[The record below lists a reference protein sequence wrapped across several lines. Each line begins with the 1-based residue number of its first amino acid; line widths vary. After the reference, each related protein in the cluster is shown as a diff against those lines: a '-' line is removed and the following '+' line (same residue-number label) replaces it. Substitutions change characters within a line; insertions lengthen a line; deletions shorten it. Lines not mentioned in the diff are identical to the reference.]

1 MLRAVG
7 PVGPGALNII
17 RRAAADQAL
26 SDRQQQIITAFAGHQ
41 WEQSMVQASSPAEGG
56 QGITRS
62 VSLLVAAVGVVYG
75 DIGTSPLYTLKEV
88 FSGGYGVAVNH
99 DGVLGI
105 LALIFWS
112 LIWVVSIKYIL
123 FILRADNQGEGGTMA
138 LTALARRAAA
148 PYPRLRML
156 MVGCGLVGASLFYG
170 DSMITPAV
178 SVLSAVEG
186 MGLAFDGIDHWV
198 VPIALVVLVGL
209 FVVQKHGTAKIG
221 TLFGPVMVLWFLVL
235 GALGIH
241 GIVQSPE
248 VLKAVNPAWAVRFFV
263 VHPGMGVAILG
274 AVVLALT
281 GAEALYAD
289 MGHFGRKP
297 IARAW
302 FLLVLPALVLNYFGQ
317 GALLLQDPDAARN
330 PFYLL
335 APSWALLPLIGLA
348 TLATV
353 IASQAVISGAFSLTQ
368 QAIQLGYIPRMQV
381 QHTSSAEQGQIY
393 IGAVNWTLMVG
404 VVLLVLG
411 FESSGALAAAY
422 GVAVTGTMLMT
433 TLLVAVV
440 MLLLWKW
447 PPLLAVPILLG
458 FLVVDGLF
466 FAANLPKV
474 LQGGAF
480 PVIAGFVLFVLMSTW
495 KRGRQ
500 ILVERIGEGSLP
512 LPVFIDSIAVQPPH
526 RVEGTAVFLTA
537 RADAV
542 PHALLH
548 NLLHNQVLHRQVVL
562 LTVISEDRPR
572 VPEAER
578 FEVLD
583 HGNGFFRVLLHYGFM
598 DEPDVPAALALCQR
612 DDLNFSPMRTTYF
625 LSRETVVVSRLE
637 GMARWRGTLFAFLL
651 KNANGTLRFFKLPLN
666 RVIEL
671 GTQVEI

>member
-1 MLRAVG
+1 
-7 PVGPGALNII
+7 
-17 RRAAADQAL
+17 
-26 SDRQQQIITAFAGHQ
+26 
-41 WEQSMVQASSPAEGG
+41 MVQASSHAEGG
-56 QGITRS
+56 HAGKQGATRS
-62 VSLLVAAVGVVYG
+62 LGLLVAAVGVVYG

-88 FSGGYGVAVNH
+88 FTGGYGVPVNH

-105 LALIFWS
+105 LSLILWS
-112 LIWVVSIKYIL
+112 LLWVVSFKYVM

-138 LTALARRAAA
+138 LTALARRATAA
-148 PYPRLRML
+148 YPRLRSL
-156 MVGCGLVGASLFYG
+156 MVVCGLIGASLFYG

-198 VPIALVVLVGL
+198 VPISLVVLVAL
-209 FVVQKHGTAKIG
+209 FLVQKHGTDKIG
-221 TLFGPVMVLWFLVL
+221 KLFGPIMVVWFLALAAL
-235 GALGIH
+235 GAH
-241 GIVQSPE
+241 GISQSPE
-248 VLKAVNPAWAVRFFV
+248 VLKAFNPGWAVNFFI

-302 FLLVLPALVLNYFGQ
+302 FALVLPALVLNYFGQ
-317 GALLLQDPDAARN
+317 GAILLQNPDAARN

-335 APSWALLPLIGLA
+335 APGWALLPMVGLA
-348 TLATV
+348 TMATV
-353 IASQAVISGAFSLTQ
+353 IASQAVISGAFSLTR
-368 QAIQLGYIPRMQV
+368 QAIQLGYIPRMQI
-381 QHTSSAEQGQIY
+381 QHTSSDEQGQIY

-404 VVLLVLG
+404 VVLLVIG

-433 TLLVAVV
+433 TILVSAV

-447 PPLLAVPILLG
+447 PPVLAVPILVG
-458 FLVVDGLF
+458 FLLVDGLF
-466 FAANLPKV
+466 FAANVPKIV
-474 LQGGAF
+474 QGGAF
-480 PVIAGFVLFVLMSTW
+480 PVLAGCVLYLLMSTW
-495 KRGRQ
+495 KRGKQ
-500 ILVERIGEGSLP
+500 ILVERIDEGGLP
-512 LPVFIDSIAVQPPH
+512 LPVFISSIRVQPPH

-548 NLLHNQVLHRQVVL
+548 NMLHNQVLHSQVVL
-562 LTVISEDRPR
+562 LTVVSEDRPR
-572 VPEAER
+572 VPEQER
-578 FEVLD
+578 FEVEAYGD
-583 HGNGFFRVLLHYGFM
+583 GFFRVLLHFGFM
-598 DEPDVPAALALCQR
+598 DEPDVPAALKLCHL
-612 DDLNFSPMRTTYF
+612 DELDFSPMRTTYF
-625 LSRETVVVSRLE
+625 LSRETVIASRLE
-637 GMARWRGTLFAFLL
+637 GMSRWRGNLFAFLL
-651 KNANGTLRFFKLPLN
+651 KNANGNLRFFNLPLN

>member
-1 MLRAVG
+1 
-7 PVGPGALNII
+7 
-17 RRAAADQAL
+17 
-26 SDRQQQIITAFAGHQ
+26 
-41 WEQSMVQASSPAEGG
+41 MVQASSHAEGG
-56 QGITRS
+56 QGAARPL
-62 VSLLVAAVGVVYG
+62 SLLVAAVGVVYG

-88 FSGGYGVAVNH
+88 FTGGYGVTVNH

-112 LIWVVSIKYIL
+112 LVWVVSVKYVI

-138 LTALARRAAA
+138 LTALARRAVA
-148 PYPRLRML
+148 PYPKLRMV
-156 MVGCGLVGASLFYG
+156 MVGCGLIGASLFYG

-198 VPIALVVLVGL
+198 VPIAVVILVAL
-209 FVVQKHGTAKIG
+209 FLVQKHGTAKIG
-221 TLFGPVMVLWFLVL
+221 ILFGPVMVAWFLVL
-235 GALGIH
+235 AALGVH
-241 GIVQSPE
+241 GILQSPE
-248 VLKAVNPAWAVRFFV
+248 VLKALNPAWAVRFFI

-302 FLLVLPALVLNYFGQ
+302 FALVLPALVLNYFGQ
-317 GALLLQDPDAARN
+317 GAMLLQDPAAARN

-335 APSWALLPLIGLA
+335 APSWALLPLVGLA

-353 IASQAVISGAFSLTQ
+353 IASQAVISGAFSLTR
-368 QAIQLGYIPRMQV
+368 QAIQLGYVPRMQI
-381 QHTSSAEQGQIY
+381 QHTSSDEQGQIY
-393 IGAVNWTLMVG
+393 IGAVNWALMVG
-404 VVLLVLG
+404 VVLLVIG
-411 FESSGALAAAY
+411 FESSSALAAAY

-433 TLLVAVV
+433 TLLVSVV

-447 PPLLAVPILLG
+447 PPVLAVPVLLG
-458 FLVVDGLF
+458 FLLVDGLF

-480 PVIAGFVLFVLMSTW
+480 PVLAAIVLFVLMSTW
-495 KRGRQ
+495 KRGKQ
-500 ILVERIGEGSLP
+500 ILVERIDDAALP
-512 LPVFIDSIAVQPPH
+512 LPLFISSIRMQPPH

-537 RADAV
+537 RSDAV

-548 NLLHNQVLHRQVVL
+548 NMLHNQVLHSQVVL
-562 LTVISEDRPR
+562 LTVVSEDRPR
-572 VPEAER
+572 VPEHER
-578 FEVLD
+578 FEVEAYGD
-583 HGNGFFRVLLHYGFM
+583 GFFRVLLHFGFM
-598 DEPDVPAALALCQR
+598 DEPDVPAALRLCHLDAL
-612 DDLNFSPMRTTYF
+612 DFSPMRTTYF
-625 LSRETVVVSRLE
+625 LSRETVIASRLE
-637 GMARWRGTLFAFLL
+637 GMARWRGNLFAFLL
-651 KNANGTLRFFKLPLN
+651 KNANGNLRFFNLPLN

>member
-1 MLRAVG
+1 MLRAIA
-7 PVGPGALNII
+7 PGLM
-17 RRAAADQAL
+17 QAP
-26 SDRQQQIITAFAGHQ
+26 DAGVNSTGLQGHLR
-41 WEQSMVQASSPAEGG
+41 ECSMVQASSHAEGG
-56 QGITRS
+56 HAGKQGAARS
-62 VSLLVAAVGVVYG
+62 LGLLVAAVGVVYG

-88 FSGGYGVAVNH
+88 FTGGYGVPVNH

-105 LALIFWS
+105 LSLILWS
-112 LIWVVSIKYIL
+112 LLWVVSFKYVM

-138 LTALARRAAA
+138 LTALARRATAA
-148 PYPRLRML
+148 YPRLRSL
-156 MVGCGLVGASLFYG
+156 MVVCGLIGASLFYG

-198 VPIALVVLVGL
+198 VPISLVVLVAL
-209 FVVQKHGTAKIG
+209 FLVQKHGTDKIG
-221 TLFGPVMVLWFLVL
+221 KLFGPIMVVWFLALAAL
-235 GALGIH
+235 GAH
-241 GIVQSPE
+241 GISQSPE
-248 VLKAVNPAWAVRFFV
+248 VLKAFNPGWAVNFFI

-302 FLLVLPALVLNYFGQ
+302 FALVLPALVLNYFGQ
-317 GALLLQDPDAARN
+317 GAILLQNPEAARN

-335 APSWALLPLIGLA
+335 APGWALLPMVGLS
-348 TLATV
+348 TMATV
-353 IASQAVISGAFSLTQ
+353 IASQAVISGAFSLTR
-368 QAIQLGYIPRMQV
+368 QAIQLGYIPRMQI
-381 QHTSSAEQGQIY
+381 QHTSSHEQGQIY

-404 VVLLVLG
+404 VVLLVIG

-433 TLLVAVV
+433 TLLVSSV

-447 PPLLAVPILLG
+447 PPVLAVPILLG
-458 FLVVDGLF
+458 FLFVDGLF
-466 FAANLPKV
+466 FAANVPKIV
-474 LQGGAF
+474 QGGAF
-480 PVIAGFVLFVLMSTW
+480 PVLAGGVLFLLMSTW
-495 KRGRQ
+495 KRGKQ
-500 ILVERIGEGSLP
+500 ILVERIDEGGLP
-512 LPVFIDSIAVQPPH
+512 LPVFISSIRVQPPH

-548 NLLHNQVLHRQVVL
+548 NMLHNQVLHSQVVL
-562 LTVISEDRPR
+562 LTVVSEDRPR
-572 VPEAER
+572 VPEQER
-578 FEVLD
+578 FEVEAYGD
-583 HGNGFFRVLLHYGFM
+583 GFFRVLLHFGFM
-598 DEPDVPAALALCQR
+598 DEPDVPAALKLCHL
-612 DDLNFSPMRTTYF
+612 DELDFSPMRTTYF
-625 LSRETVVVSRLE
+625 LSRETVIASRLE
-637 GMARWRGTLFAFLL
+637 GMSRWRGNLFAFLL
-651 KNANGTLRFFKLPLN
+651 KNANGNLRFFNLPLN